1 MMGRCMLSKY
11 IDEHVNQTFT
21 GDVCFLKHSMLNICV
36 MIELASGLQIV
47 QSDLQCHTAASPLLT
62 CESMCGLSYSELPAI
77 SFPADRWIFFFQAKG
92 KNLGHTLCAHLLLD
106 M

>member
-1 MMGRCMLSKY
+1 MLSKY

-77 SFPADRWIFFFQAKG
+77 SFPADRWIFFFFQAKG